1 LKKEAK
7 TFILIYLEDNMITR
21 GDGMNTAARSV
32 ATETSGRVVFI
43 LGMHRSGTSMLARL
57 LATQGLP
64 LGESLL
70 DRPARDNR
78 HGYWE
83 QAEIVAVQE
92 ALLDGYDRT
101 WHGPN
106 GLQPLP
112 EGWLQAPATVAAK
125 ARLTAIVAREIAR
138 AGGLWGFKDP
148 RSLRLLPLWREI
160 IAELALDPVFILAAR
175 APGAVAASLMRR
187 NRMSRRFAEALWA
200 AHTIDAM
207 AGAGAEL
214 AAVIDYDGW
223 FTAPDAI
230 AAHLR
235 ARLALPPRAPDGIA
249 RLIDPRLRHH
259 GADAGAVHPAFQALH
274 DALVAHAP
282 HPPPQATLQAAF
294 VAAAAA
300 LATVR
305 DTTNTSSR
313 YPRTT

>member
-1 LKKEAK
+1 
-7 TFILIYLEDNMITR
+7 MS
-21 GDGMNTAARSV
+21 TAAQSM
-32 ATETSGRVVFI
+32 ATVTGGRIVLS

-57 LATQGLP
+57 LAAQGLP
-64 LGESLL
+64 LGASLL

-83 QAEIVAVQE
+83 QSEIVAVQE
-92 ALLDGYDRT
+92 ALLDGCDRT

-200 AHTIDAM
+200 AHTIDAL

-235 ARLALPPRAPDGIA
+235 ARLALPPREPPPGGIA

-259 GADAGAVHPAFQALH
+259 EVGPGAAHPAFQALH
-274 DALVAHAP
+274 GALVAYAP
-282 HPPPQATLQAAF
+282 DAPPQAMLRAP
-294 VAAAAA
+294 VAAAVAV
-300 LATVR
+300 LMMVR
-305 DTTNTSSR
+305 DTAHPSSR
-313 YPRTT
+313 DA

>member
-1 LKKEAK
+1 
-7 TFILIYLEDNMITR
+7 MH
-21 GDGMNTAARSV
+21 TAARLA
-32 ATETSGRVVFI
+32 ATGTGGRIVLI

-57 LATQGLP
+57 LAAQGLP
-64 LGESLL
+64 LGSTLL

-92 ALLDGYDRT
+92 ALLDGCDRT

-106 GLQPLP
+106 GLEPLP
-112 EGWLQAPATVAAK
+112 EGWLQAPATRAAK
-125 ARLTAIVAREIAR
+125 ARLTGIVAREIAL

-160 IAELALDPVFILAAR
+160 IADLALEPVFILAAR

-200 AHTIDAM
+200 AHTIDALT
-207 AGAGAEL
+207 GTGPEL

-223 FTAPDAI
+223 FTAPDAV

-235 ARLALPPRAPDGIA
+235 ARLALPPREPPPGGIG

-259 GADAGAVHPAFQALH
+259 EAGVGAAHPAFQALH
-274 DALVAHAP
+274 AALVAHAP
-282 HPPPQATLQAAF
+282 DPPPQGTLRAPL
-294 VAAAAA
+294 AAAAS
-300 LATVR
+300 LLMMVR
-305 DTTNTSSR
+305 DTTNPSSR
-313 YPRTT
+313 QL